1 MLHYCVGRIVNLS
14 EFIITMLLTKKKL
27 MKRNINH
34 TKKYLSDQ

>member
-1 MLHYCVGRIVNLS
+1 MVVEELNTYS

-34 TKKYLSDQ
+34 NKNFSHY